1 MDMGEDIEKMKR
13 LKGAFLKCADTIGKI
28 IELEESKKDVEDETE
43 ILNKQEEL
51 LDQFTLQMIKI
62 SKLSV

>member
-1 MDMGEDIEKMKR
+1 MDIQEDIEKMEK
-13 LKGAFLKCADTIGKI
+13 LKGAFLKCADTIGQI
-28 IELEESKKDVEDETE
+28 IELEKSKENVEDETK

-62 SKLSV
+62 SNLSV